1 VKGKKK
7 REPIRF
13 IHFLAALFLIVL
25 SAGIFN
31 VWVNSKRTQ
40 TGYELSELKREIEG
54 EREYNR
60 KLKLEMAYLRSP
72 KHLEDRAIKEF
83 GLRHPSPGQVVYV
96 P

>member
-25 SAGIFN
+25 SAGIFH

-54 EREYNR
+54 EREYSR

-72 KHLEDRAIKEF
+72 KHLEDRAMKEF
-83 GLRHPSPGQVVYV
+83 GLRHPSPRQVVYV